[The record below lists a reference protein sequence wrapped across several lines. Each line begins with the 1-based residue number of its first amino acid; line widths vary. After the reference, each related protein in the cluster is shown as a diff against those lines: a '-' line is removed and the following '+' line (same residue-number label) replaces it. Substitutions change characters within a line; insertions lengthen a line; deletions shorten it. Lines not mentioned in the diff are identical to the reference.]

1 MILTFEASNGIFFSY
16 RECPEECREIVASL
30 MYAAARFSD
39 LPELRDLRD
48 IFQQKYG
55 TCFEAFVNQKVPF
68 YYAEKVSSSQSSN
81 PNL

>member
-1 MILTFEASNGIFFSY
+1 
-16 RECPEECREIVASL
+16 

-55 TCFEAFVNQKVPF
+55 TCFEAFVNQKVSAL
-68 YYAEKVSSSQSSN
+68 YAEKVLVITAAMLTYNRLCLIASLLRN
-81 PNL
+81 